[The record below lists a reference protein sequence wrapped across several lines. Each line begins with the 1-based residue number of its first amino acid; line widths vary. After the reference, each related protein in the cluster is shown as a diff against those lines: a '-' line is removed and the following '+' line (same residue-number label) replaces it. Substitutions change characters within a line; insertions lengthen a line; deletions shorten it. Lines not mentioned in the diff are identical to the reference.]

1 MRELFHQPW
10 WVIGFFAIGVS
21 STLATVLSL
30 FFAIGRRP
38 RHTWARAVPP
48 VGSDEFLVGVSAT
61 VNTSVLTGGTVE
73 LLNNGDAFFPAMF
86 EAMAAARDHIH
97 FLAYI
102 WEPGR
107 VSDEMFGILT
117 ERARAGVEVRLLL
130 DGLGG
135 IRTPREGLRTLRQAG
150 GQVERF
156 RPARIGKLA
165 RFYKR
170 MHRRAIVID
179 GKVAFT
185 GGAAVGDKWLGEAR
199 NATEWRD
206 NMVRV
211 TGPLAAAL
219 QSAFTEPWAYVA
231 GEMLVD
237 PRYYPPLAVEPAAE
251 APLRAVSLISS
262 PSSEEHPL
270 RLFFILSFL
279 AARERL
285 YITCPY
291 FVPDRHTRET
301 VIARARAGV
310 DVRLLVPNELTDA
323 KPVRAATH
331 SYYAELLVAGVR
343 VFEYQP
349 ARLHAKTAVVDG
361 RWSIVGSA
369 NLDIRSEELNQENV
383 VGILDPAFAARLEET
398 FLADLDSAEE
408 IRIEGWRRR
417 GLAPRILERAAR
429 LFEEQ
434 Y

>member
-1 MRELFHQPW
+1 
-10 WVIGFFAIGVS
+10 VIAFFALGVIS
-21 STLATVLSL
+21 VLSVVGSL
-30 FFAIGRRP
+30 FFSVGRRP

-48 VGSDEFLVGVSAT
+48 LASDEFLVGISSA
-61 VNTSVLTGGTVE
+61 VNAAVISGGTVE
-73 LLNNGDAFFPAMF
+73 LMNNGDAFFPAMF

-107 VSDEMFGILT
+107 VSDEMFRILT
-117 ERARAGVEVRLLL
+117 ERARAGVEVRVLL

-135 IRTPREGLRTLRQAG
+135 IRIPRQGVKGLRQAG

-179 GKVAFT
+179 GDVAFT
-185 GGAAVGDKWLGEAR
+185 GGAAIGDKWLGEAR

-206 NMVRV
+206 SMVRV

-219 QSAFTEPWAYVA
+219 QSAFAEPWAYVS
-231 GEMLVD
+231 GEVLVA
-237 PRYYPPLAVEPAAE
+237 PRYYPPAAVQPAA
-251 APLRAVSLISS
+251 PGTLRAVSLISS
-262 PSSEEHPL
+262 PSGEEHPL

-285 YITCPY
+285 YITMPY
-291 FVPDRHTRET
+291 FVPDRHIRET

-310 DVRLLVPNELTDA
+310 DVRLLLPNELTDA
-323 KPVRAATH
+323 KPVRAASH
-331 SYYAELLVAGVR
+331 SYFAELLLAGVR
-343 VFEYQP
+343 IFEYQP
-349 ARLHAKTAVVDG
+349 ARLHAKTTVVDG
-361 RWSIVGSA
+361 RWSVVGSA

-383 VGILDPAFAARLEET
+383 IGILDPAFAARLEET
-398 FLADLDSAEE
+398 FLADLDSSEE
-408 IRIEGWRRR
+408 IRIESWRRR
-417 GLAPRILERAAR
+417 GLGPRILERAAR

>member
-1 MRELFHQPW
+1 
-10 WVIGFFAIGVS
+10 VIAFFALGVLS
-21 STLATVLSL
+21 VLSVPVSL
-30 FFAIGRRP
+30 FFAVGRRP

-48 VGSDEFLVGVSAT
+48 VTSDEFLVAVSAT
-61 VNTSVLTGGTVE
+61 VNAATSTGGTIE
-73 LLNNGDAFFPAMF
+73 LLNNGDSFFPAML
-86 EAMAAARDHIH
+86 EAMAAARHHIH

-102 WEPGR
+102 WEPGQ
-107 VSDEMFGILT
+107 VSDRMFRILT
-117 ERARAGVEVRLLL
+117 ERARAGVEVRVLL

-135 IRTPREGLRTLRQAG
+135 IRTPRDGVKELKRAG
-150 GQVERF
+150 GKVERF

-179 GKVAFT
+179 GDLGFT
-185 GGAAVGDKWLGEAR
+185 GGAAVGDKWLGDAR
-199 NATEWRD
+199 SATEWRD
-206 NMVRV
+206 SMVRV

-219 QSAFTEPWAYVA
+219 QTAFAEPWAYVS
-231 GEMLVD
+231 GEILVD
-237 PRYYPPLAVEPAAE
+237 TRYYPSLAVTHT
-251 APLRAVSLISS
+251 APGGLRAVSLSSS

-270 RLFFILSFL
+270 RLFFIISFL

-291 FVPDRHTRET
+291 FVPDRHIREA
-301 VIARARAGV
+301 VIAQARAGV

-331 SYYAELLVAGVR
+331 SYFAELLVAGVR
-343 VFEYQP
+343 VFEYQR
-349 ARLHAKTAVVDG
+349 ARLHAKTAVIDG
-361 RWSIVGSA
+361 RWSVVGSA

-383 VGILDPAFAARLEET
+383 LGILDANFGAQLERT
-398 FLADLDSAEE
+398 FLADLESSEE
-408 IRIEGWRRR
+408 IRIEAWRRR
-417 GLAPRILERAAR
+417 GLGPRIVERAAR